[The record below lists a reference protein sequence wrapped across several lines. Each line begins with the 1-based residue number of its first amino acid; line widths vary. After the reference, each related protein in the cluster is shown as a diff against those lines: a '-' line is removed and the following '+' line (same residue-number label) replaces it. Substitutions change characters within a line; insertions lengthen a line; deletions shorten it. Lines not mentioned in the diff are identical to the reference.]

1 MFSETIKDLAKPQ
14 WLAALGVLKTSDGM
28 AIRELADRLD
38 VSYMAAKQYGEDLT
52 RMGYLQ
58 RIRTPRTA
66 VGRPEI
72 AYRVAAKADAI
83 FPDVGMSF
91 SLELL
96 ENSRQLF
103 GENAPDRLLYQHF
116 ESLHA
121 HWSPLLEPLTHPF
134 EKAGKLATL
143 RRAYGAV
150 SSFIPATDTPAR
162 LIEHHHP
169 LNRVFALH
177 PRAVGMDTRLIGDLL
192 GTRVERREKENI
204 PSCIEY
210 LLPDVSADHPD

>member
-1 MFSETIKDLAKPQ
+1 MFSESIKDLAKPQ
-14 WLAALGVLKTSDGM
+14 WLAALGALKTSDNGM
-28 AIRELADRLD
+28 AIRELAEQLG
-38 VSYMAAKQYGEDLT
+38 VSYMAAKQYAEDLT

-72 AYRVAAKADAI
+72 AYRAAARADAL
-83 FPDVGMSF
+83 FPDIGMALT
-91 SLELL
+91 LELL

-121 HWSPLLEPLTHPF
+121 RWAALLEPLTHPCG
-134 EKAGKLATL
+134 KAEKLAAL
-143 RRAYGAV
+143 RCEYGAV
-150 SSFIPATDTPAR
+150 CFFENAAGAPAR

-169 LNRVFALH
+169 LNRLFAPS
-177 PRAVGMDTRLIGDLL
+177 PRAVAMDTQLIGDLL
-192 GTRVERREKENI
+192 GTRIDRRETQNI
-204 PSCIEY
+204 PSRIEF
-210 LLPDVSADHPD
+210 LLADVSAE